1 MTMAVIGN
9 SEQLKQRKQEVADEL
24 SVWVLSLEFVLEK
37 IKIKLKNLS

>member
-9 SEQLKQRKQEVADEL
+9 SEQLKQTKQGVADKL
-24 SVWVLSLEFVLEK
+24 RVWVLSLEFVLEK